1 MYAFAETF
9 DRVYVLQSLK
19 FKEQQAEKKWKKN
32 RKIAEFQKQ
41 RAVFQELPFF
51 KPQLQVSTSA
61 LNTFSTL
68 YWLLNSSFS
77 PGDSPLLDILPHLVL
92 PCYAAFF
99 KPNITAK
106 RWMDLIERFARI
118 LGCFFCSLQCFIVLK
133 WSDMKRSVTRQ
144 RLLSQA
150 WFCKVWHAVR
160 GSRV

>member
-68 YWLLNSSFS
+68 Y
-77 PGDSPLLDILPHLVL
+77 
-92 PCYAAFF
+92 
-99 KPNITAK
+99 
-106 RWMDLIERFARI
+106 
-118 LGCFFCSLQCFIVLK
+118 
-133 WSDMKRSVTRQ
+133 
-144 RLLSQA
+144 
-150 WFCKVWHAVR
+150 
-160 GSRV
+160 